1 MATDHDHLTVVAK
14 STEPAAAARPP
25 KLRLR
30 AVGLA
35 YDGRDRRRLEVLRE
49 LSFAVGEGEFVALLG
64 PSGCGKTSLLRVLNG
79 LSRHS
84 AGEIL
89 LDDRDLHQA
98 QGDVA
103 TVFQSDS
110 LFPWRTVVDN
120 ILLGT
125 ELRRI
130 PRAQALETAHALIRL
145 VGLSGFE
152 SHYPHE
158 LSGGMRQR
166 VNLARALAVDPAVL
180 LMDEPFASLDAQTRE
195 QMQHELLRIWSA
207 RRKTVLFVTHQI
219 EEAVYLADRV
229 LLMTRRPGRV
239 RDQVRVTLERPRRAE
254 HKRSAEFHRLVDQL
268 AEQLQKEVAVDGQ
281 A

>member
-1 MATDHDHLTVVAK
+1 MATLTPTPQSGPTRA
-14 STEPAAAARPP
+14 P
-25 KLRLR
+25 KLLLEG
-30 AVGLA
+30 VGFG
-35 YDGRDRRRLEVLRE
+35 YQGRGGRGRFEVLRD
-49 LSFAVGEGEFVALLG
+49 LSFTVAEGEFVALLG
-64 PSGCGKTSLLRVLNG
+64 PSGCGKTSLLRALNG

-84 AGEIL
+84 GGTIL
-89 LDDRDLHQA
+89 VDGRELA
-98 QGDVA
+98 TAEGDVA

-130 PRAQALETAHALIRL
+130 PRSTARQTAEGLVQL

-195 QMQHELLRIWSA
+195 QMQVELLRIWGA
-207 RRKTVLFVTHQI
+207 RRKTVIFVTHQI

-229 LLMTRRPGRV
+229 LLMTHRPGRV
-239 RDQVRVTLERPRRAE
+239 REEVEVTLERPRRPE
-254 HKRSAEFHRLVDQL
+254 QKRSPDFHRLVDHL
-268 AEQLQKEVAVDGQ
+268 AEELQREVGVGPRDGEGAQ
-281 A
+281 